1 MTSLFLKVFN
11 LSISASYLILA
22 VLVARLL
29 LKKAPKWVNVA
40 LWAVVGL
47 RLLCPFSLESAL
59 SLIPSAQTVPETI
72 VLSPFPGP
80 GHRLCKP

>member
-22 VLVARLL
+22 VLVARIL
-29 LKKAPKWVNVA
+29 LKKAPKWVNVT
-40 LWAVVGL
+40 LWAVVGV